1 MNICLVNTFFPV
13 CLITHF
19 IPGKSVLI
27 HTLCGVSY
35 LCMFIRLALATVMFS
50 VNLMLKINF
59 FVCLTVSILHGPVDS

>member
-27 HTLCGVSY
+27 HTLCVVNY
-35 LCMFIRLALATVMFS
+35 LCMFIRLPLATVMFR
-50 VNLMLKINF
+50 VDVMLKIKF
-59 FVCLTVSILHGPVDS
+59 FCVFKLSILHVAADS